1 MGAIIHHS
9 VLDLPL
15 KMSNTSIP
23 GRYQL
28 STVSRLVELAL
39 STSSF
44 HDKTL
49 SDLNLQ
55 SLWTHCHEFS
65 ITMYSSITTRF
76 YCPSQF
82 FAAMISESWERRPVL

>member
-28 STVSRLVELAL
+28 STVSHLVELAL

-55 SLWTHCHEFS
+55 NLWTRCHEFS
-65 ITMYSSITTRF
+65 ITM
-76 YCPSQF
+76 
-82 FAAMISESWERRPVL
+82 

>member
-1 MGAIIHHS
+1 MGVAIHHS

-23 GRYQL
+23 GRYPL
-28 STVSRLVELAL
+28 STVSHLVELAL

-44 HDKTL
+44 HDKIL

-65 ITMYSSITTRF
+65 VTMYSSITSRF
-76 YCPSQF
+76 YCPAHF
-82 FAAMISESWERRPVL
+82 FAAMISESWEKRTVL